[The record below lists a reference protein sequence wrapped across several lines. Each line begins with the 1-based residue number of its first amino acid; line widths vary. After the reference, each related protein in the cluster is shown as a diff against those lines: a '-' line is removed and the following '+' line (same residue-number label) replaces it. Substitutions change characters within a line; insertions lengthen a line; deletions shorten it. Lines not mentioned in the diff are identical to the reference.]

1 MFRNLLIVSLMA
13 VMVIAAASGCSRKP
27 GDEILIGIAGPMTG
41 DQSKMGID
49 FKNGVQLAVDEWNA
63 KGGVLGKKVVVSVED
78 DQHDPKQAVAI
89 ANKLVNDGV
98 AGVVGHFNSS
108 CSIPASNIYMDG
120 GVPMI
125 TPATTNP
132 EFTERGMWNVFRVC
146 GRDDQQGK
154 AAADFVTGTLGA
166 KKVAVLHDKTT
177 YGQGLAGQFKA
188 NLGPAVEVVY
198 YGSIIQGD
206 KDFKSVLTSIKSN
219 PPDVLYFGGIYPEG
233 GLLVKQ
239 AREIGLNSVLV
250 GGDGIIDQKFI
261 EIGGESAEGSYI
273 TFSPDPENIPTA
285 KAFLDEYH
293 KRYGQHGP
301 YSVYAY
307 DAANI
312 LLKAIDETG
321 STDGKAVAGHI
332 RDGSFVGALGTVSF
346 DSKGDNK
353 VANYVIWQVKGGRF
367 VQVTTL

>member
-1 MFRNLLIVSLMA
+1 MIRRLTILALATVLSVAA
-13 VMVIAAASGCSRKP
+13 VSGCSNKS

-41 DQSKMGID
+41 DQSKMGQD

-63 KGGVLGKKVVVSVED
+63 KGGVTGKKVVMMVED

-89 ANKLVNDGV
+89 ANKLVNGGV
-98 AGVVGHFNSS
+98 AGVIGHFNSS

-120 GVPMI
+120 GIPMI

-132 EFTERGMWNVFRVC
+132 EFTERGLWNVFRVC

-166 KKVAVLHDKTT
+166 KKAAVLHDKTT
-177 YGQGLAGQFKA
+177 YGQGLADQFKA
-188 NLGPAVEVVY
+188 NLGPSVEVVY

-219 PPDVLYFGGIYPEG
+219 PPDIIYFGGIYPEG

-239 AREIGLNSVLV
+239 AREIGLGSVFV

-261 EIGGESAEGSYI
+261 EIGGDSVEGSYI
-273 TFSPDPENIPTA
+273 TFSPDPVSIPTA

-293 KRYGQHGP
+293 KRFGEHGP

-307 DAANI
+307 DSANI
-312 LLKAIDETG
+312 LLASIDAAK
-321 STDGKAVAGHI
+321 STDGKTVAGHI
-332 RDGSFVGALGTVSF
+332 RGNTFEGALGAVSF

-353 VANYVIWQVKGGRF
+353 IANYVIWQVKGGKF
-367 VQVTTL
+367 VQVTK